1 MRQFACIVAA
11 VAITLGVLATHGL
24 LLITTINAG
33 VQQFG
38 HYPMIGVSAFVGG
51 TIVWFLGGRIPK
63 RTKPPKS
70 KAVKANSQAVKVD
83 ERRGHVEWLGS
94 PQLPANYDAPTYF
107 RRGQTLKTQ
116 AALPPCEA
124 EATTTVAEAQ
134 ADNVVAEAQVA
145 AAAPEPS
152 DESPAGANLIPGK
165 GESVPVV

>member
-11 VAITLGVLATHGL
+11 VAITLGVLVTHGL
-24 LLITTINAG
+24 LLVTTINAG

-38 HYPMIGVSAFVGG
+38 VHPMVALSALVGG

-70 KAVKANSQAVKVD
+70 KAVKANSPQAVKVD
-83 ERRGHVEWLGS
+83 ERRGHVEWLDS

-124 EATTTVAEAQ
+124 EAKTTVAEAQ
-134 ADNVVAEAQVA
+134 ADNVVAEAKVA

-152 DESPAGANLIPGK
+152 DESPTGGNLIPGK
-165 GESVPVV
+165 GESVPV